1 MQGRLAIGCRPILGD
16 YKMRRFALAFLVAG
30 LAAVSFAKVVV
41 AEKKSATSPDGV
53 GASDKA
59 TAEGLQNKKA
69 GDVVSLGGH
78 TVTVRE
84 VRIRPVVRNSYSE
97 RFLYDSYDNP
107 KLGELRQQEK
117 LEEVVAEGKD
127 EFDRQVILM
136 DWVYKR
142 IKKFGTPS
150 AKPQG
155 ALEIFK
161 AVDQGHTFYCAH
173 YAKSLVSCAASLG
186 WVNRSIALHVSNN
199 PPGGGAPEH
208 STTEMWSNQ
217 YAKWVLFD
225 PTYAMYVERDGVP
238 LSGWEV
244 RQAWFYGDRGKLDFV
259 IGRQRRKYK
268 AKDMPIFR
276 ASHAGYGDLSLKPR
290 TIDKLAFMGI
300 IPNTNLMDAEPDYA
314 KMFIL
319 KDDKVCKGVKWHNR
333 DNPAA
338 PATEPY
344 FPLNQADLKL
354 TPVEGKTALKVDL
367 DTMTPN
373 LAGYRYRIDGKK
385 WTSGKPTEWSLHKGT
400 NTLEVVTVNKFAVEG
415 VPSKVV
421 LEMK

>member
-1 MQGRLAIGCRPILGD
+1 MKQCALILLVVG
-16 YKMRRFALAFLVAG
+16 LVAAPFVEAAAAENKTATKNGPIPGG
-30 LAAVSFAKVVV
+30 L
-41 AEKKSATSPDGV
+41 ET
-53 GASDKA
+53 
-59 TAEGLQNKKA
+59 KKA
-69 GDVVSLGGH
+69 GDVVTLGGH
-78 TVTVRE
+78 KVTVKE
-84 VRIRPVVRNSYSE
+84 VKITPVVRNTYSR
-97 RFLYDSYDNP
+97 RFLFDSYENP
-107 KLGELRQQEK
+107 KVRKLRRQEK

-142 IKKFGTPS
+142 IRKFG
-150 AKPQG
+150 KPTKWPNG

-161 AVDQGHTFYCAH
+161 AVDEGHTFYCAH
-173 YAKSLVSCAASLG
+173 YSRSLVSCAASLG
-186 WVNRSIALHVSNN
+186 WIYRSIAVHVSNN
-199 PPGGGAPEH
+199 PPGRGSTEH
-208 STTEMWSNQ
+208 ATGEIWSNQ

-244 RQAWFYGDRGKLDFV
+244 RQEWFYGDRGKLDFV

-276 ASHAGYGDLSLKPR
+276 ATHRGYGNLSLRPR
-290 TIDKLAFMGI
+290 SIDKLAFMGI
-300 IPNTNLMDAEPDYA
+300 IPNTNLMDAGLDYA

-319 KDDKVCKGVKWHNR
+319 KDDKVCQGVKWHRR
-333 DNPAA
+333 DNPAD

-354 TPVEGKTALKVDL
+354 TPVEGKAALAVTV

-373 LAGYRYRIDGKK
+373 FAGYRHRIDGRK
-385 WTSGKPTEWSLHKGT
+385 WTQGKPAEWSLHKGT
-400 NTLEVVTVNKFAVEG
+400 NTLEVVTVNKFDVEG

-421 LEMK
+421 LDMK